1 MLGSEILALADAL
14 EKINN
19 SASFA
24 HKYGPFFFAVTLLL
38 VAPIIAL
45 AIFKRSVDKSVSD
58 RNYESAY
65 KDFRFFFRTSLLVGF
80 VCVAVAVGWWIY
92 QNYREVDQTKTL
104 VADLT
109 RQVRALKEAIAEKKY
124 AVIGLI
130 VDGVREHDEF
140 TPTFSD
146 HKRTIFFS
154 RLPQTNDLL
163 FLVLSDEDIPPTL
176 EMVVSWGQ
184 YDHAANTRSR
194 PVSLPIQMKLTR
206 NGIGQYRFKLDGET
220 TALIMPKS

>member
-1 MLGSEILALADAL
+1 MLGSEISALIEAL
-14 EKINN
+14 DKLNS

-24 HKYGPFFFAVTLLL
+24 QKYGPFFFAIAFL
-38 VAPIIAL
+38 VVVPFIGL
-45 AIFKRSVDKSVSD
+45 SIFKRSVGKSGNG
-58 RNYESAY
+58 RNYQKAY
-65 KDFRFFFRTSLLVGF
+65 DDFRFFLRASVFGGL

-92 QNYREVDQTKTL
+92 QNYHEVGQTKTL

-109 RQVRALKEAIAEKKY
+109 RQVSALKTAIAEKKY
-124 AVIGLI
+124 AVVGLI
-130 VDGVREHDEF
+130 VDGVRDNDEF
-140 TPTFSD
+140 MPTFAD
-146 HKRTIFFS
+146 QKRTIMFS
-154 RLPQTNDLL
+154 RIPPTNSLL

-176 EMVVSWGQ
+176 DMVVSWGQ
-184 YDHAANTRSR
+184 YDQVANTRSR

>member
-1 MLGSEILALADAL
+1 MLGTEISALVDAL
-14 EKINN
+14 DKINN

-24 HKYGPFFFAVTLLL
+24 YKYGPFFFAVTLLV
-38 VAPIIAL
+38 VAPFIAL
-45 AIFKRSVDKSVSD
+45 AIFTRSAGKSGNG
-58 RNYESAY
+58 RNYQQAY
-65 KDFRFFFRTSLLVGF
+65 DDFRFFLRSSVLVGF

-92 QNYREVDQTKTL
+92 QSYHEVGQTKTL

-146 HKRTIFFS
+146 QKRTIFFS

-206 NGIGQYRFKLDGET
+206 QGIGQYRFKLDGGT